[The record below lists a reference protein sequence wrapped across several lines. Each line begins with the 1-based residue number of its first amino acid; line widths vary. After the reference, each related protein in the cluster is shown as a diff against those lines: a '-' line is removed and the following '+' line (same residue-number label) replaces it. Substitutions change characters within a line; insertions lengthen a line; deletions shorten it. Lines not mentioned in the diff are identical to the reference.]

1 MNAAAGPLADLKLY
15 MLLLGSKAPQRNV
28 EQHDYFFGI
37 ARSLKELVPEIK
49 AFWPE
54 AGNSIHLD
62 GWREV
67 NTVDGYQIRAVLKE
81 GTSAED
87 SAATQ
92 RQEAA
97 EYIAPAQEVTPT
109 HTSTPPGLFFI
120 NLGGYQENTLEEQH
134 YIVLTVQHD
143 RAQATQHAKK
153 TAFFKKNSIK
163 GANSHIDEKYG
174 IDVDDI
180 YRIEEILSASQKE
193 RFQINISPAADLPAD
208 KIHLGYF
215 KLDKL

>member
-1 MNAAAGPLADLKLY
+1 MNTSDLKLY

-28 EQHDYFFGI
+28 EQHDYFFAA

-67 NTVDGYQIRAVLKE
+67 TMVDGYHISVLLKE
-81 GTSAED
+81 DPAPPSAK
-87 SAATQ
+87 S
-92 RQEAA
+92 
-97 EYIAPAQEVTPT
+97 
-109 HTSTPPGLFFI
+109 LFFI
-120 NLGGYQENTLEEQH
+120 NLGGYQENKLEEQH
-134 YIVLTVQHD
+134 YVVLTVQDD
-143 RAQATQHAKK
+143 RAQAVQSAKR
-153 TAFFKKNSIK
+153 TVFFKTNSIK

-180 YRIEEILSASQKE
+180 YRIDEILSPAQKE
-193 RFQINISPAADLPAD
+193 KYQIVLTPAEDLPAD
-208 KIHLGYF
+208 RVHLGYF
-215 KLDKL
+215 KLEKL